1 MTGPGNGGRRLY
13 ALVLVVL
20 VTGCASSVPPP
31 VAYPDLTWQHKQP
44 ITFTAFE
51 REVIDQSGNTVQPG
65 RPLTLPI
72 DPALQLQS
80 WFNQRLALSR
90 GGYRLRL
97 VIEQAA
103 VTREKLPREQGLT
116 GFFTDELQY
125 RVTLDL
131 KARIDVLNG
140 SGVAGAV
147 GAAGTVRSDVVR
159 TATMRESLSLVERE
173 DLLYELIDAGMR
185 DLDAEMEQQI
195 GTFLGAFIRR

>member
-1 MTGPGNGGRRLY
+1 MTGPGNRCRRLY

-20 VTGCASSVPPP
+20 VTGCANSVPPP
-31 VAYPDLTWQHKQP
+31 TAYPDLTWQHKQP
-44 ITFTAFE
+44 ITFAAFE

-72 DPALQLQS
+72 DPALQVQS

-103 VTREKLPREQGLT
+103 VMREKLPREQGLT

-140 SGVAGAV
+140 SGAA

-185 DLDAEMEQQI
+185 DLDAEMERQI